1 MRPSPWALAL
11 RSALIGAM
19 AGSLGAGLMALIH
32 WATERSWGPAVLAG
46 APSSA
51 PLVQQLL
58 VPLLAGLAIG
68 LLRRRGARPLPELH
82 QTLQELRSSNQPQPL
97 QLRADHL
104 LLGLL
109 ALVGGGT
116 LGPEALLSRTL
127 AELSRSLSRWPEQAL
142 SAISGSL
149 GFFGLPLVGGVAVV
163 EQSGQPLPAKLWRWL
178 PGLSSGI
185 AGFAAFQGFS
195 YLGKGETGVAYQWPS
210 SELQLL
216 THLLWALAL
225 GLLGGTLG
233 VLFVRWRR
241 SAKALLQHWR
251 LSPLAQ
257 ALLTGAVIAAVG
269 QWQPLALFSGEL
281 QITPLLQGAMGLDG
295 GALLLLG
302 LTKLVLC
309 GLCLSSGW
317 IGGQFF
323 PLIFGAA
330 AIGQGLALC
339 WPHWIPAQIAVSS
352 LVASIQSAVLGQAL
366 LPVLLTAGVL
376 KGHAISGVLVGSVM
390 GLAVRFTTQPAEI
403 D

>member
-1 MRPSPWALAL
+1 MRSNPWLLAL

-32 WATERSWGPAVLAG
+32 WGTERSWGPAVLAG
-46 APSSA
+46 FPSSA
-51 PLVQQLL
+51 PLAQQLL

-68 LLRRRGARPLPELH
+68 LLRRSGAQPLPELH
-82 QTLQELRSSNQPQPL
+82 QTLQDLHSSSQAKAL
-97 QLRADHL
+97 QLRVDHL

-116 LGPEALLSRTL
+116 LGPEALLSRGL
-127 AELSRSLSRWPEQAL
+127 AELSRTLSRWPEQAL

-149 GFFGLPLVGGVAVV
+149 GLFGLPLVGGVAVV
-163 EQSGQPLPAKLWRWL
+163 ERSGQPLPSKLWRWL
-178 PGLSSGI
+178 PGVSSGI

-195 YLGKGETGVAYQWPS
+195 SLGSGETSVPYQWPS
-210 SELQLL
+210 SGMQLL
-216 THLLWALAL
+216 SHLLWALLL
-225 GLLGGTLG
+225 GLLGGGLG
-233 VLFVRWRR
+233 LLFVRWRS
-241 SAKALLQHWR
+241 SASALLRHWR

-257 ALLTGAVIAAVG
+257 AMLTGAVIAAVG

-281 QITPLLQGAMGLDG
+281 QITPLLQGTLELSGA
-295 GALLLLG
+295 ALLLLG
-302 LTKLVLC
+302 FTKLALC

-352 LVASIQSAVLGQAL
+352 LVAAIQSAVLGQAL
-366 LPVLLTAGVL
+366 LPLLLTAGVL

-390 GLAVRFTTQPAEI
+390 GLAVRQITQPAEI